1 MEAVAVGSLLASGA
15 SAVAGAGT
23 VVGAAITLEQVSAGF
38 GIFGQVLNFFSGQS
52 QADAAYDAQIAA
64 SRAELE
70 ATRTRV
76 AENNLSAQRERTQ
89 AAIEEAE
96 RQRRLRRTLAAQ
108 RAAFAG
114 GSIDPFSGSAGVI
127 QDATVGEIN
136 RESRLAEFASQDVI
150 SAINTQGLGIQA
162 AGSGRAASLIGEAN
176 TSRAESTQTG
186 INQIGQIALQT
197 GSQTSNIALATG
209 ALSIQI
215 GSNQAVAVG
224 ASVEGTNGAAA
235 GETAASAFS
244 KAAAIN
250 SSGVT
255 GLTATATTTAVIAF
269 TDNTVAET
277 NYDLNINGEDIYL
290 DYDASASGVLT
301 GAAVAAE
308 INLDSSDTGISAT
321 FSGGNLTLVSDTGRD
336 IIISEAKTQTAEG
349 LGASTPANDNAGNA
363 VNFAAAPETV
373 TFGGQIK
380 LSAEENIVFSGTGVI
395 SLGFASDTATIA
407 KDTTTLS
414 TQNVK
419 TVSASE
425 ETILRVDAALT
436 SISDLRSEFGAVQ
449 NRFESIVVTLQ
460 TTSENL
466 RVARSRIEDADF
478 AAETSKLIKAQI
490 LQEAGILI
498 LAQANLQP
506 QSVLELLA
514 FG

>member
-186 INQIGQIALQT
+186 INQIGQIAQ
-197 GSQTSNIALATG
+197 N
-209 ALSIQI
+209 
-215 GSNQAVAVG
+215 
-224 ASVEGTNGAAA
+224 ASR
-235 GETAASAFS
+235 
-244 KAAAIN
+244 
-250 SSGVT
+250 
-255 GLTATATTTAVIAF
+255 L
-269 TDNTVAET
+269 
-277 NYDLNINGEDIYL
+277 
-290 DYDASASGVLT
+290 
-301 GAAVAAE
+301 
-308 INLDSSDTGISAT
+308 
-321 FSGGNLTLVSDTGRD
+321 RD
-336 IIISEAKTQTAEG
+336 M
-349 LGASTPANDNAGNA
+349 L
-363 VNFAAAPETV
+363 
-373 TFGGQIK
+373 
-380 LSAEENIVFSGTGVI
+380 
-395 SLGFASDTATIA
+395 
-407 KDTTTLS
+407 
-414 TQNVK
+414 
-419 TVSASE
+419 
-425 ETILRVDAALT
+425 
-436 SISDLRSEFGAVQ
+436 
-449 NRFESIVVTLQ
+449 
-460 TTSENL
+460 
-466 RVARSRIEDADF
+466 
-478 AAETSKLIKAQI
+478 
-490 LQEAGILI
+490 
-498 LAQANLQP
+498 
-506 QSVLELLA
+506 
-514 FG
+514 